1 MLRYLCFCGLVV
13 LTALAPAACGSDP
26 ETGGQPDA
34 PPAVAPGTAAD
45 VAGGSVRVVD
55 TMTASRI
62 VLEGGSDYE
71 AEGTFFLVRL
81 AVEAAGAE
89 AARLSDREVALLG
102 GDGETYRIDS
112 GGTMAIV
119 RGNNQTSQFD
129 PAKPNGLYGPIDV
142 LQGTPADL
150 TAVFDIPDA
159 AVSGARLQ
167 VGPEGSALV
176 FELDPDGSV
185 DPSLTD
191 LGVRLEQ

>member
-13 LTALAPAACGSDP
+13 LTALAPAACGSDA

-71 AEGTFFLVRL
+71 AEGTFVLVRL

-102 GDGETYRIDS
+102 GDGETYEVDKL
-112 GGTMAIV
+112 GTMTIV
-119 RGNNQTSQFD
+119 RGNKQTSQYD
-129 PAKPNGLYGPIDV
+129 PAKPNGLYGPVDV
-142 LQGTPADL
+142 LRGTTADV
-150 TAVFDIPDA
+150 TAVFDVPDA
-159 AVSGARLQ
+159 AVAGARLLI
-167 VGPEGSALV
+167 GPEGSALV

>member
-1 MLRYLCFCGLVV
+1 MLRYLCFRGLVV
-13 LTALAPAACGSDP
+13 LAALAPAACGSDA

-71 AEGTFFLVRL
+71 AEGTFFLLRL

-102 GDGETYRIDS
+102 GDGQTYRIDS

-142 LQGTPADL
+142 LEGTPADL

-159 AVSGARLQ
+159 AVPGARLQ

-176 FELDPDGSV
+176 FELDPDAAV
-185 DPSLTD
+185 DPALAD
-191 LGVRLEQ
+191 LGVRLLQ